1 MKKLILSIL
10 LLVALGLCGCGNKQI
25 IDTTWKYD
33 RAIIQLPNG
42 EIVDGKI
49 ESWSDYDGEQLQ
61 IKINGVTY
69 LVNSNDVALIA
80 MGD

>member
-1 MKKLILSIL
+1 MKKVFVVIL
-10 LLVALGLCGCGNKQI
+10 LLVVMCTGCGNKQI

-42 EIVDGKI
+42 EIVDGKV